1 MNRSRPALAAVAV
14 LAVLALAMAGCGRK
28 DEPAAGD
35 PAPAPERMRVVLDY
49 FPNAD
54 HAGLY
59 LAQANGEYERAGLD
73 VEFQAPSDPA
83 APLGLLQAG
92 RADLAISYQP
102 ELLLARDQGAD
113 LVSIGALVQAPLTSL
128 ISVGRDPVRDPED
141 LRGKTVGTAGIP
153 YQSAYLQSILED
165 ADVDPQTVR
174 EINVGFNLTPAMLSG
189 RVDATLGSFW
199 NYEGVDLRRRGRN
212 PQVLRMEELGVP
224 TYNELIVVARR
235 EDLTEEGSGRM
246 RRFMLATTRGHE
258 ALRQEPDSGVPPL
271 LDADR
276 GLERGLQRE
285 VIRATLPVFFPDDE
299 QRPFGWQDP
308 AAWTRYGDWMLDR
321 GLVRQR
327 PVTADAMTNELLPGQ
342 GLATPTD

>member
-1 MNRSRPALAAVAV
+1 MTLARPVLAAVAA
-14 LAVLALAMAGCGRK
+14 LAVLALAVAGCGAK
-28 DEPAAGD
+28 EEPAAGD
-35 PAPAPERMRVVLDY
+35 PAPPPEPMRVVLDY

-59 LAQANGEYERAGLD
+59 LAQAEGEYERAGLEVD
-73 VEFQAPSDPA
+73 FEAPSDPA
-83 APLGLLQAG
+83 APLALLQAG

-113 LVSIGALVQAPLTSL
+113 LVSIGALVQVPLTSL
-128 ISVGRDPVRDPED
+128 ISVGRDPVRRPQD
-141 LRGKTVGTAGIP
+141 LRGTTVGTAGIS
-153 YQSAYLQSILED
+153 YQSAYLRSILDD

-235 EDLTEEGSGRM
+235 EDLTEEGSGRL

-258 ALRQEPDSGVPPL
+258 ALREDPDSGVPPL
-271 LDADR
+271 LEADR
-276 GLERGLQRE
+276 GLDRGLQRD
-285 VIRATLPVFFPDDE
+285 VIRATLPVFFPEDE
-299 QRPFGWQDP
+299 ERPFGWQDP
-308 AAWTRYGDWMLDR
+308 EAWTRYGEWMLDR
-321 GLVRQR
+321 ELVTR
-327 PVTADAMTNELLPGQ
+327 PPATDEAMTNDLLPGE
-342 GLATPTD
+342 GLAEPAD